1 MATVLLVED
10 DPAARQGL
18 ELALRHLGYGV
29 RAAETGEAALRD
41 FPDAAADVVVLDV
54 MLPGLDG
61 FEVCRRLRRGSDIPV
76 IMLTARSDDFD
87 IVVGLE
93 AGADDYVVK
102 PVEPRVL
109 DARIRAVLRRIA
121 RPGSPAETYGEL
133 MIDRASLIV
142 RLADQEVSLTP
153 TELRLLLVLSGS
165 PRQVFSREQL
175 LGLVWEHDYLGDS
188 RLVDACVQRLRA
200 KVEPD
205 TAEPRYIQTVRGF
218 GYRFGPVYPPH
229 EGSRRCVPAWSS
241 RSSRWRCWRRCWP
254 AGLPAWCCRS

>member
-18 ELALRHLGYGV
+18 ELALRRLGYGV
-29 RAAETGEAALRD
+29 HAAGTGEAALRD
-41 FPDAAADVVVLDV
+41 LRDAAPDVVVLDV

-76 IMLTARSDDFD
+76 IMLTARGDDLD
-87 IVVGLE
+87 VVGGLE

-109 DARIRAVLRRIA
+109 DARIRAVIRRTTA
-121 RPGSPAETYGEL
+121 RAGSPAETYGEL
-133 MIDRASLIV
+133 MIDRGSLIV
-142 RLADQEVSLTP
+142 RRAGQDVSLTP

-175 LGLVWEHDYLGDS
+175 LDLVWEHDYLGDS

-200 KVEPD
+200 KVETD
-205 TAEPRYIQTVRGF
+205 TSEPRYIQTVRGF
-218 GYRFGPVYPPH
+218 GYRFGPV
-229 EGSRRCVPAWSS
+229 
-241 RSSRWRCWRRCWP
+241 
-254 AGLPAWCCRS
+254 

>member
-1 MATVLLVED
+1 MAAVLLVED

-18 ELALRHLGYGV
+18 ELALRRLGYEV
-29 RAAETGEAALRD
+29 RPAETGEAALD
-41 FPDAAADVVVLDV
+41 GMGEDAVDVVVLDV
-54 MLPGLDG
+54 MLPGVDG
-61 FEVCRRLRRGSDIPV
+61 FEVCRRLRRDSDVPV
-76 IMLTARSDDFD
+76 IMLTARGDDID

-109 DARIRAVLRRIA
+109 DARIRAVLRRMA
-121 RPGSPAETYGEL
+121 RAGSPAETYGEL
-133 MIDRASLIV
+133 VIDRGSLVV
-142 RLADQEVSLTP
+142 RRSGREVSLTP

-175 LGLVWEHDYLGDS
+175 LDLVWEQDYLGDS

-200 KVEPD
+200 KIETD

-218 GYRFGPVYPPH
+218 GYRFGPV
-229 EGSRRCVPAWSS
+229 
-241 RSSRWRCWRRCWP
+241 
-254 AGLPAWCCRS
+254 

>member
-1 MATVLLVED
+1 MTNVLLVED

-18 ELALRHLGYGV
+18 ELALRRLGYGV
-29 RAAETGEAALRD
+29 RPAGTGEAALDALRD
-41 FPDAAADVVVLDV
+41 GAADVVVLDV

-61 FEVCRRLRRGSDIPV
+61 FEVCRRLRRDSDVPV

-87 IVVGLE
+87 VVGGLE

-109 DARIRAVLRRIA
+109 DARIRAVLRRVA
-121 RPGSPAETYGEL
+121 RAGSPAETYGDL
-133 MIDRASLIV
+133 VIDRASLIV
-142 RLADQEVSLTP
+142 RRAGRVVSLTP
-153 TELRLLLVLSGS
+153 IELRLLLVLSGS

-200 KVEPD
+200 KIETD
-205 TAEPRYIQTVRGF
+205 TSEPRYIQTVRGF
-218 GYRFGPVYPPH
+218 GYRFGPV
-229 EGSRRCVPAWSS
+229 
-241 RSSRWRCWRRCWP
+241 
-254 AGLPAWCCRS
+254 